1 MCFCLKTFSLSLVWV
16 FVSQKKKKTKTK
28 TNKQTNLSSMREK
41 GVMVMQRININEVK
55 ATSINWILQET
66 NHRNI

>member
-1 MCFCLKTFSLSLVWV
+1 MFLFRNIFTLPCVGVCFS
-16 FVSQKKKKTKTK
+16 KKKKKKTK